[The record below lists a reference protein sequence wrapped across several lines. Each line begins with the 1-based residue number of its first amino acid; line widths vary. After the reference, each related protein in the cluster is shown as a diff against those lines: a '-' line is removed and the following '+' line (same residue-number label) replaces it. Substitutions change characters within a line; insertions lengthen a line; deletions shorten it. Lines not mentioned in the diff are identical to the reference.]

1 MCHQWAPACPRLKS
15 GNVTSPKLS
24 LIYPNTLRTLLGN
37 FFVCEKI
44 ILVQFMYSSVFF
56 LKLTSSTSIVGPLLD
71 RSVLFLNEP
80 RQLWLEQLPMDVWS
94 TKGAGLLCPEVGRKT
109 DESLREYGT
118 SIQG

>member
-1 MCHQWAPACPRLKS
+1 
-15 GNVTSPKLS
+15 
-24 LIYPNTLRTLLGN
+24 
-37 FFVCEKI
+37 
-44 ILVQFMYSSVFF
+44 MYSSVLFVEEHF
-56 LKLTSSTSIVGPLLD
+56 LKLTASTSIVGFLLD

-94 TKGAGLLCPEVGRKT
+94 TKGAGLLCPEVGQKT